1 MTLRSLDPKVIE
13 DVVARVAREMR
24 EALGGVGLPPAAAET
39 PADLPTVLRA
49 LRAAPSQPEVLRA
62 LLAAATRFGA
72 RAALFVLRGDHL
84 EGWEGRGFE
93 GDPAISGAL
102 RGLRLAGDQPA
113 VRALLDDQAT
123 IHAEVGGA
131 WALPDF
137 GQTVRGEALLIPLLV
152 QDKVAGVLYADPA
165 SGDVPFDRRA
175 VETAAVAAGLV
186 VERLV
191 LAKAFGQAPAIR
203 PADVVKSGP
212 HPVEAAAP
220 KPATSNAAA
229 GATPDAPAPAAAPA
243 APAPAAASRP
253 AVQWPPVE
261 GDAGAEAEDARRYA
275 RLLMEEI
282 VLYHAD
288 KVEDGRSHRDILARL
303 GDELHQAR
311 VMYERRVEPRVR
323 ATGEYFEEA
332 LLKILAAGDPQ
343 VLGEPQTT

>member
-1 MTLRSLDPKVIE
+1 MSLRSLDPKVIE
-13 DVVARVAREMR
+13 DVVARVTRELR
-24 EALGGVGLPPAAAET
+24 EVLGGVGMPPPAAET
-39 PADLPTVLRA
+39 ASDLPNVLRS
-49 LRAAPSQPEVLRA
+49 LRAAPTQPEVLRA

-93 GDPAISGAL
+93 GDSAISGAL

-113 VRALLDDQAT
+113 VKALLDDQAT
-123 IHAEVGGA
+123 VHAEVGGA
-131 WALPDF
+131 HAVPDF

-191 LAKAFGQAPAIR
+191 LAKAVGQVPSGR

-212 HPVEAAAP
+212 HPIAAAP
-220 KPATSNAAA
+220 ATIASVPAAV
-229 GATPDAPAPAAAPA
+229 PAPAPAAAP
-243 APAPAAASRP
+243 AASRP

-261 GDAGAEAEDARRYA
+261 GDAGVEAEDARRYA

-311 VMYERRVEPRVR
+311 VMYDRRVEPRIR

-343 VLGEPQTT
+343 ALGEPQTT